1 MLDIAFIRN
10 NPEVVKE
17 GIRIKRMNVD
27 IDELLAVDED
37 VRKLRSAVEQIRADR
52 NRLSKQIPALK
63 EQEKDQAVEQ
73 VKQLKQALGEKEPEL
88 RRVEERLEQLMLL
101 VPTPPAPEV
110 PEGDSDDDNVEVRT
124 FGAPPQFEFK
134 ARDHLELLVREGR
147 LAKRKGRRSKLSSIS
162 STWIRRLG
170 KLLLRRVRR
179 PWLRRTSSPSRES
192 VKPWKSATALAT
204 ERAAATA

>member
-27 IDELLAVDED
+27 IDELLAIDEE

-63 EQEKDQAVEQ
+63 EQEKDQAVDQ
-73 VKQLKQALGEKEPEL
+73 VKKLKQALGEKEPKL
-88 RRVEERLEQLMLL
+88 RCAEERLEQLMLL
-101 VPTPPAPEV
+101 VPNPPGPEV

-134 ARDHLELLVREGR
+134 ARDHLELAEG
-147 LAKRKGRRSKLSSIS
+147 LPERR
-162 STWIRRLG
+162 RRLG
-170 KLLLRRVRR
+170 
-179 PWLRRTSSPSRES
+179 
-192 VKPWKSATALAT
+192 
-204 ERAAATA
+204 